1 MFGRFPRL
9 PAPKPRLLCVD
20 DDAQCLSVRRILLEA
35 HGFTVVTTTSP
46 RQALRLYRLKRFDAA
61 VIDFQMPDMDGGVLA
76 QEMKTARA
84 DVPVIILSGLPYPP
98 ENIPQAYDRFLC
110 KTESG
115 FRIVKEIKDLISNAN
130 SRAID
135 KSVPVHQK
143 AFMVAG
149 IAVGM
154 ASEGLSEAKTRARD
168 TAKHAFGL
176 KAAATH

>member
-1 MFGRFPRL
+1 M

-61 VIDFQMPDMDGGVLA
+61 VIDFQMPDMDGGALA
-76 QEMKTARA
+76 QEMKSARA

-98 ENIPQAYDRFLC
+98 EGVPQSYDRFLC
-110 KTESG
+110 KTEPG
-115 FRIVKEIKDLISNAN
+115 FKIVKEIKDLIASANA
-130 SRAID
+130 RAID
-135 KSVPVHQK
+135 QAVPVHQK

-149 IAVGM
+149 IAVGI
-154 ASEGLSEAKTRARD
+154 AAEGLSDAKTRARD

-176 KAAATH
+176 KTAALH